1 MKKTVLATLAVF
13 VWISGTLF
21 LRNEILLKEYW
32 INHYAQMGLTF
43 PSEPINGVVW
53 VIWSLLFAFA
63 IIIFSKKFT
72 LTNTALI
79 SWFTGFVLVEIVV
92 GNLGVLPFGILVYA
106 IPMSLVEV
114 FVAALL
120 AKKIT
125 EEKNNCAQDRV

>member
-1 MKKTVLATLAVF
+1 MKRLLLAVLAVF

-32 INHYAQMGLTF
+32 INHYREKGLIF
-43 PSEPINGVVW
+43 PSEPLNGIVW
-53 VIWSLLFAFA
+53 VIWSLLFAVA
-63 IIIFSKKFT
+63 IIVFSKKFSI
-72 LTNTALI
+72 TNTALI

-114 FVAALL
+114 FVAAFL
-120 AKKIT
+120 AKKI
-125 EEKNNCAQDRV
+125 EELKK